1 MRKIAILIL
10 VFLSINTN
18 SFSQLA
24 VTDPT
29 NGALLY
35 SSNLIQSTIQGI
47 NELQASAALDLLD
60 PSLFSNMT
68 TIMEILEYIDQIA
81 CQTQQLSFNMRFAK
95 NFSCLTKLNV
105 KGITMNLNY
114 SSQVISKL
122 FTASEILTMSKEGR
136 MNSLDN
142 ILKSLKTVSRDLGEM
157 NINMKSFMDTKIA
170 SKKLQKEY
178 LQVPAYSVARN
189 R

>member
-1 MRKIAILIL
+1 MTCLIL
-10 VFLSINTN
+10 ACISTQAYSQLVVSDPINTELN
-18 SFSQLA
+18 A
-24 VTDPT
+24 T
-29 NGALLY
+29 
-35 SSNLIQSTIQGI
+35 SNIIQGTIQAI
-47 NELQASAALDLLD
+47 NELQATAALDLLD
-60 PSLFSNMT
+60 PSLFNNMT